1 MSNKNLTKEQDKPFK
16 IFTDFVMKVVN
27 ITDTLH
33 TTPKE
38 IPEQL
43 IIRDKALKELSEVLF
58 DNYNWSKVLN
68 KDELNNL
75 VKQMKVRIN

>member
-1 MSNKNLTKEQDKPFK
+1 MSNKNLTKEQDKEFK

-75 VKQMKVRIN
+75 VKQMNVRIN